1 MMNILTQEGRV
12 AILEKAEQTR
22 LGWLA
27 IIITSQ
33 SICGS
38 IAICFI
44 CQNDSTINTIL
55 LSLVAAINMG
65 SNALVVAQAPMKY
78 VLLGFVATLLI
89 SIIGTIVSLALIP

>member
-1 MMNILTQEGRV
+1 MMNILTYEGRT
-12 AILEKAEQTR
+12 AIVEKAEQTR

-44 CQNDSTINTIL
+44 CQIDSITNTVL
-55 LSLVAAINMG
+55 LSLIAAITMA
-65 SNALVVAQAPMKY
+65 SNSLVIAQAPMKY
-78 VLLGFVATLLI
+78 VLSGFALTMIASIVATAI
-89 SIIGTIVSLALIP
+89 ALVQL